1 MTATSPEF
9 WLFFAAVFALYY
21 LPPLRRR
28 GAWQNLL
35 LFAAS
40 WAFYAWVDWK
50 MLPLLAGATTVYYG
64 LGLLMGRCE
73 TDGKERAAVA
83 VKVAGIVLG
92 VCLLAGFKYLG
103 LFTARSIVVP
113 VGLSF
118 FTFKLISYVLE
129 IGRGRIDPC
138 RNFISFAL
146 YVSFFPTILS
156 GPIDRPQKFLP
167 QLRKGRGFDYD
178 LAVEGCRQVLWG
190 LFTKMCIADSL
201 VSLTSAV
208 WTGALPPFTMLVALL
223 LYPLQMYA
231 DFDGYS
237 NMAIGLAKILGLRVA
252 RNFDHPLLGRNIAE
266 YWRRWHISLTGW
278 LTDYVFTPLNLALRG
293 WGKAGTVLS
302 SIVTFVLIGMWH
314 GASWTFVLFGLYHGI
329 LLSLLV
335 LTGRSGKSRTDWK
348 ERRLPPSGDFF
359 RMVLTYLLVA
369 FGLLFF
375 QASSLQE
382 ISAILSRM
390 AVPEL
395 AQIRAGL
402 SAMKP
407 YGIHFVIPFFLPVLL
422 VCEWVFRD
430 REFPLQFRPDSGL
443 GKRPALRFVLYI
455 VIILVIFLFQG
466 TDTRFIY
473 FKF

>member
-9 WLFFAAVFALYY
+9 WLFFAAVFALHY
-21 LPPLRRR
+21 LPPLRGR

-35 LFAAS
+35 LLVAS

-50 MLPLLAGATTVYYG
+50 MLPLLAGATAVYYG
-64 LGLLMGRCE
+64 LGLLMGRFE
-73 TDGKERAAVA
+73 AAGKERASVA

-167 QLRKGRGFDYD
+167 QLRKGREFDYD
-178 LAVEGCRQVLWG
+178 LAVDGCRQVLWG

-201 VSLTSAV
+201 VSLTSAA
-208 WTGALPPFTMLVALL
+208 WEGALPPFAMLVALL
-223 LYPLQMYA
+223 LYPLQIYA

-335 LTGRSGKSRTDWK
+335 LTGRSGKSRTEWK
-348 ERRLPPSGDFF
+348 GRRLPPAGDFF

-369 FGLLFF
+369 AGLILFR
-375 QASSLQE
+375 ASSLQD
-382 ISAILSRM
+382 AAALLSRM
-390 AVPEL
+390 TVQEPVSFRESIL
-395 AQIRAGL
+395 SLRAL
-402 SAMKP
+402 DVQ
-407 YGIHFVIPFFLPVLL
+407 FVIPFFLPALL

-430 REFPLQFRPDSGL
+430 REFPLQFRPDSGV
-443 GKRPALRFVLYI
+443 GKHPVLRYLLYAMLI
-455 VIILVIFLFQG
+455 AVVFLFQG
-466 TDTRFIY
+466 ADTRFIY
-473 FKF
+473 FQF